1 MDGIKCNTHT
11 CTITYYAGDVDVL
24 RNWCLKFEMSN
35 CNGPHLE
42 FFAVHSKKALVYLCY
57 WHWSVLWNYLCNIGS
72 SFVFFKLLNYTDV
85 PCFIFDIDGPLNDS
99 CVRPCIFRY
108 LCHSPWNFCVSSQH
122 GQILWIIVSPWSQ
135 APNDRSFLKRILAL
149 ALLSRRNDYSWRI
162 HPTWHYQWYAQT
174 AQL

>member
-11 CTITYYAGDVDVL
+11 CTITYYARDVNVL

-85 PCFIFDIDGPLNDS
+85 SRTLFHIWYRRAIKWFMCPCLYFSLLMSQSLKLLRFFATRSNIVNNCESLKPGTQRSEL
-99 CVRPCIFRY
+99 FREDTFY
-108 LCHSPWNFCVSSQH
+108 CTRTSV
-122 GQILWIIVSPWSQ
+122 
-135 APNDRSFLKRILAL
+135 
-149 ALLSRRNDYSWRI
+149 
-162 HPTWHYQWYAQT
+162 
-174 AQL
+174 